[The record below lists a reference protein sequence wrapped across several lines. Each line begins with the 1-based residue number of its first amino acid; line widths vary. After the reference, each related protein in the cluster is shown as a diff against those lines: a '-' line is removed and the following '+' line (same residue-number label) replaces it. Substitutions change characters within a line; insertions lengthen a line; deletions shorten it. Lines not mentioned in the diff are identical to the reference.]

1 MLSINISN
9 QNILKDKN
17 ISMNMCLIEEE
28 DLEIEETA
36 EDLGDLEGLEEDT
49 NSRILITEIE
59 QLEMILKLRKISSE
73 EEAEGLRESLED
85 TMMMTIFNNQGVDI
99 LEVT

>member
-1 MLSINISN
+1 
-9 QNILKDKN
+9 
-17 ISMNMCLIEEE
+17 MCLIEEE

-59 QLEMILKLRKISSE
+59 
-73 EEAEGLRESLED
+73 
-85 TMMMTIFNNQGVDI
+85 
-99 LEVT
+99 

>member
-1 MLSINISN
+1 
-9 QNILKDKN
+9 
-17 ISMNMCLIEEE
+17 MNMWLIEEE

-36 EDLGDLEGLEEDT
+36 EGLGDLEGLEEDT